1 MSNFSF
7 VDIGTS
13 DFRYT
18 IPNNNEFGI
27 YVEPIDFYLDSIE
40 DYPNTIKARL
50 AITDKDG
57 TVPIYFVPP
66 DAIKKYDLPFFIR
79 GCNKIGEIHK
89 AIERECVKRGIL
101 VSSIIKAE
109 EVECTTLET
118 FVNRYN
124 ISHIDNLKI
133 DTEGFDCKIVQ
144 QMVQLV
150 KGKICSVSNVEF
162 EVNPLFATPQ
172 EIEDARCTL
181 VKNNYFLLPRP
192 EQDVTPSNK
201 YDIRFCFG
209 PYKE

>member
-79 GCNKIGEIHK
+79 GCNK
-89 AIERECVKRGIL
+89 
-101 VSSIIKAE
+101 E
-109 EVECTTLET
+109 EKYTKQ
-118 FVNRYN
+118 
-124 ISHIDNLKI
+124 LK
-133 DTEGFDCKIVQ
+133 E
-144 QMVQLV
+144 
-150 KGKICSVSNVEF
+150 NVLK
-162 EVNPLFATPQ
+162 EV
-172 EIEDARCTL
+172 
-181 VKNNYFLLPRP
+181 Y
-192 EQDVTPSNK
+192 
-201 YDIRFCFG
+201 
-209 PYKE
+209 